1 MSNET
6 AGLVSEVQDLQHLS
20 NASKKHSDEKAIH
33 AIQIMDKQNPDL
45 ADALKLAQLQGSWKM
60 ASAFQRISAGATV
73 SSMAS
78 LLEGNRFKKLPI
90 EMEDGAFRAATDKDE
105 FCRLVFNKTRS
116 QCSELIS
123 DFKACNNDIELYDA
137 YVSLGL
143 HRDQRRLFRKLPEAE
158 REEAIN
164 SAVENG
170 DKAEVLD
177 LIESMAARHAEEKE
191 AHAREKE
198 ELEQQLQRTNSERE
212 ADKRLLADKDQK
224 INEQAREL
232 RRDFS
237 PDEEKQRLQEL
248 DSQQKLK
255 LKEKEFACIAAI
267 NEFSQVVDEVFE
279 RESLP
284 DHVEE
289 SMYGSLRG
297 VFRHALLV
305 ARDKG
310 INPDQLLGLPIDA
323 SVLDQYS

>member
-1 MSNET
+1 MSDKKIMQEMLSIQQGMQAASVITEAQDAEGLAAMTET
-6 AGLVSEVQDLQHLS
+6 DHLDDRDQMNRLFGQIQMGHALS
-20 NASKKHSDEKAIH
+20 NFTNVISLSKLAEIKKTKQYRSLKGVKALDKNGNLIPNVGVWEGFCKALGFSYQKIDQDIENLEVFGAETLEQLNSLGIGYRDMRKLRKLSGEDRTAIIQGECIQVGDKEEVISLIEDMASK
-33 AIQIMDKQNPDL
+33 
-45 ADALKLAQLQGSWKM
+45 
-60 ASAFQRISAGATV
+60 
-73 SSMAS
+73 
-78 LLEGNRFKKLPI
+78 
-90 EMEDGAFRAATDKDE
+90 
-105 FCRLVFNKTRS
+105 
-116 QCSELIS
+116 
-123 DFKACNNDIELYDA
+123 
-137 YVSLGL
+137 
-143 HRDQRRLFRKLPEAE
+143 
-158 REEAIN
+158 
-164 SAVENG
+164 
-170 DKAEVLD
+170 
-177 LIESMAARHAEEKE
+177 
-191 AHAREKE
+191 HAREKE

>member
-1 MSNET
+1 MSDKKVMQEMLSIQQGMQ
-6 AGLVSEVQDLQHLS
+6 AGEVVSEAQSVEGLAAMTETDHLDDRDQMNRLFGQIQMGHALS
-20 NASKKHSDEKAIH
+20 NFTNVISLSKLAEIKKS
-33 AIQIMDKQNPDL
+33 KQYR
-45 ADALKLAQLQGSWKM
+45 ALKGVKALDKHGNLIPNVGVWEGFCKALGVSYQKIDQDIDNLEVFGAETLEQL
-60 ASAFQRISAGATV
+60 
-73 SSMAS
+73 
-78 LLEGNRFKKLPI
+78 N
-90 EMEDGAFRAATDKDE
+90 
-105 FCRLVFNKTRS
+105 
-116 QCSELIS
+116 
-123 DFKACNNDIELYDA
+123 
-137 YVSLGL
+137 SLGIGY
-143 HRDQRRLFRKLPEAE
+143 RDMRKLRKLPEE
-158 REEAIN
+158 DRTAI
-164 SAVENG
+164 VQGEYIQVG
-170 DKAEVLD
+170 DKEEVIS
-177 LIESMAARHAEEKE
+177 LIEDMAAKHS
-191 AHAREKE
+191 REKE
-198 ELEQQLQRTNSERE
+198 DLEQKLQRATSERE

>member
-1 MSNET
+1 MKNDKTLE
-6 AGLVSEVQDLQHLS
+6 QDVTEFNHQVEQNRLNTELDI
-20 NASKKHSDEKAIH
+20 HSDQISREITQRAGDMSEFAIANQAHGKLSFINGFNKFFRSAEIRIAKDIKENKLWRHIPVDDGCGNVRAAESFADYCKNGLGHSKGFVYEGIQNYDMFGEALDGLQQMGVERNQLRLLRKAPESIVEEVKAAAEK
-33 AIQIMDKQNPDL
+33 QDKD
-45 ADALKLAQLQGSWKM
+45 
-60 ASAFQRISAGATV
+60 
-73 SSMAS
+73 S
-78 LLEGNRFKKLPI
+78 LLEI
-90 EMEDGAFRAATDKDE
+90 ID
-105 FCRLVFNKTRS
+105 
-116 QCSELIS
+116 
-123 DFKACNNDIELYDA
+123 
-137 YVSLGL
+137 
-143 HRDQRRLFRKLPEAE
+143 
-158 REEAIN
+158 
-164 SAVENG
+164 
-170 DKAEVLD
+170 D
-177 LIESMAARHAEEKE
+177 LAARHAKEKE
-191 AHAREKE
+191 VLENEKQELHDKLARAE
-198 ELEQQLQRTNSERE
+198 SENE